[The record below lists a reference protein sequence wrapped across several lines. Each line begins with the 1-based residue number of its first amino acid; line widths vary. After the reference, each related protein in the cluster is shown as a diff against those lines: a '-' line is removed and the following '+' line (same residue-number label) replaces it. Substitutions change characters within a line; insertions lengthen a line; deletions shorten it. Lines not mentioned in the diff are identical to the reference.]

1 MAQQHEG
8 SFAAMSLGMI
18 LGSVVAAGAMW
29 LAARI
34 LGLPLDAHMAGL
46 AALAI
51 FGVNVVTA
59 GLPGFVRTVL
69 AGGIAVSILKVLMV
83 IPWATALSLWLI
95 WGGLMIVAGI
105 VLAVLM
111 APFIMQAMK
120 EAEREQGYAGST
132 IDDGWSESHVFTN
145 GYANADQQQGYSYYQ
160 RSN

>member
-1 MAQQHEG
+1 MDRQYEG
-8 SFAAMSLGMI
+8 SFSAMSFGMI
-18 LGSVVAAGAMW
+18 LGSLVAAGAMW

-34 LGLPLDAHMAGL
+34 LGMPLDAQMAGL

-51 FGVNVVTA
+51 FGVNVITA
-59 GLPGFVRTVL
+59 GFPAFLRAVL
-69 AGGIAVSILKVLMV
+69 AGGVAVSILKVLMV

-111 APFIMQAMK
+111 APFIMQAMR
-120 EAEREQGYAGST
+120 EAEWEQHH
-132 IDDGWSESHVFTN
+132 DGQTVAEAWSDGTVFTN
-145 GYANADQQQGYSYYQ
+145 GYANADQQQAYSYYQ